1 MAVTLP
7 AGFSEVKAPEQFKF
21 ERVGDTLQGK
31 LIRVAKRE
39 FEDKDTQQMKTVA
52 ELFIATP
59 RGLRTFLPG
68 FDVRSK
74 LDPIKDYI
82 GKDLFICYSSDD
94 EERGKGGNAMKVF
107 IVAAKGETAPSTANQ
122 HGVFITDADIPF

>member
-7 AGFSEVKAPEQFKF
+7 IGFSEVKAPEQFKF
-21 ERVGDTLQGK
+21 ERIGDTLQGK
-31 LIRVAKRE
+31 LIRATPRE
-39 FEDKDTQQMKTVA
+39 FEDKDTHERKTVA
-52 ELFIATP
+52 ELFVATAK
-59 RGLRTFLPG
+59 GVRTFLPG

-74 LDPIKDYI
+74 LDPLRDFI
-82 GKDLFICYSSDD
+82 GKELFIVYSADD
-94 EERGKGGNAMKVF
+94 EGRGKGGNAMKVF

>member
-31 LIRVAKRE
+31 LIRVVGRE
-39 FEDKDTQQMKTVA
+39 FDDKETKEKKTVA
-52 ELFIATP
+52 ELFVATAN
-59 RGLRTFLPG
+59 GVRTFLPG

-74 LDPIKDYI
+74 LDPIKDFI
-82 GKDLFICYSSDD
+82 GKELFICWSGSD
-94 EERGKGGNAMKVF
+94 ESRGKDGNPMKVF
-107 IVAAKGETAPSTANQ
+107 IVAAKGNTSPSKAND
-122 HGVFITDADIPF
+122 HGVFITDDDIPF